1 MDFIINHKI
10 ELILIVFFVCT
21 LTVLT
26 VNACQELDNEII
38 KRHPKRG
45 NKWLLLYLEKKYL

>member
-45 NKWLLLYLEKKYL
+45 NK